1 MAKSDRF
8 TKQHDELLVLANEL
22 AATLDAA
29 QLTENAT
36 KARSILNK
44 LAGKLLLHLGAED
57 QFLYP
62 HLLASGDAETKRIA
76 QQFVDEMGG
85 ISQAFV
91 TYNNKWKA
99 SANIQ
104 ADATGFINET
114 KAIYAAL
121 AKRIEKEN
129 TILYPLMDR
138 NAA

>member
-8 TKQHDELLVLANEL
+8 TQQHDELLVLANEL

-29 QLTENAT
+29 QLAENAT
-36 KARSILNK
+36 RARSILNK

-62 HLLASGDAETKRIA
+62 HLLASGDAETKQIA

-91 TYNNKWKA
+91 AYNNKWKA

-104 ADATGFINET
+104 ADATSFISET
-114 KAIYAAL
+114 KVIYAAL
-121 AKRIEKEN
+121 AERIEKEN
-129 TILYPLMDR
+129 TVLYPLMDR

>member
-8 TKQHDELLVLANEL
+8 TQQHDELLVLANDL
-22 AATLDAA
+22 AATLDVA
-29 QLTENAT
+29 QLSANAT

-62 HLLASGDAETKRIA
+62 HLLASANAETKRIA

-85 ISQAFV
+85 IAQAFV
-91 TYNNKWKA
+91 AYNNKWKT

-104 ADATGFINET
+104 ADVTGFIGET
-114 KAIYAAL
+114 RAIYAAL

-129 TILYPLMDR
+129 TILYPLMDK
-138 NAA
+138 ATA